1 MNTYSKK
8 LVQRLQKHF
17 KENYNET
24 VTDDEAEIY
33 LESFA
38 TLFNAFKK

>member
-1 MNTYSKK
+1 MHTYSKE
-8 LVQRLQKHF
+8 LVIRLQKCF

-24 VTDDEAEIY
+24 VSDDEAQMY

-38 TLFNAFKK
+38 IL